1 MTHLIEVFSENET
14 AYIVMEYVEGRS
26 LHEIVKK
33 TGAPIEAE
41 ECLRFFLPLMDVLAM
56 VHEAGVLHMDIN
68 PANLIL
74 QPDRSLK
81 LIDFGISMEIA
92 SGEKY
97 PGKKPCYSPPEI
109 YRQDGK
115 IGTWTD
121 IYSLCMTIC
130 FCVTG
135 KRPSSHGD
143 AFIIADLDLSAFTPE
158 IAKVI
163 KEGLA
168 PEPEDRIQTME
179 DLKHKL
185 EKAMNT

>member
-1 MTHLIEVFSENET
+1 
-14 AYIVMEYVEGRS
+14 MEYVEGRS

-92 SGEKY
+92 SVEKY
-97 PGKKPCYSPPEI
+97 PGKNPVTVRRRYTDRTVRSEHGRIYIPC
-109 YRQDGK
+109 
-115 IGTWTD
+115 
-121 IYSLCMTIC
+121 
-130 FCVTG
+130 V
-135 KRPSSHGD
+135 
-143 AFIIADLDLSAFTPE
+143 
-158 IAKVI
+158 
-163 KEGLA
+163 
-168 PEPEDRIQTME
+168 
-179 DLKHKL
+179 
-185 EKAMNT
+185 